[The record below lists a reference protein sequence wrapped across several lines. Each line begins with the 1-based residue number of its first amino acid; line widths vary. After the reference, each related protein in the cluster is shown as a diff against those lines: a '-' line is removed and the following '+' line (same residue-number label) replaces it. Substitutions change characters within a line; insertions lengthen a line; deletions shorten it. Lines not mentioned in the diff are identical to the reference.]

1 MPISKFTTNLYASEV
16 YRELERNA
24 VRKGFFNPSDDQRVK
39 LASGQV
45 EIEKKVNTTVDTSV
59 SGDLTQDVAK
69 LAYALRRKG
78 FISQAEEIETNLI
91 EYKIAE
97 KELYNLNI
105 EKCKNQYDKDV
116 PTEDGELGVIE
127 TQESMAKKILEVVNK
142 EPKGTTKQASGLY
155 GVTQDTTKAII
166 DFAHRDGDVDVV
178 GWGELGTFETIQ
190 SIADKI
196 LAVTKKLPKGADKG
210 ESDGFLAVD
219 KVASLIKE
227 GQENKYEFYID
238 NIKINL
244 NSIVKTINVL
254 NTPNISFSNVV
265 NENGSGTFLH
275 GMPGLS
281 SLFIQLGG
289 DYKSVDS
296 YGRMYKNA
304 FGKNVPNNT
313 SEYAP
318 LIKQNI
324 VSNPANAFSYI
335 SSIGTSVKSNEL
347 PLPTR
352 FTMEGTRNALKEFSD
367 KAGEVALK
375 IASEIAG
382 KHKAALDAC
391 RFVNDQLAKHKT
403 GAAVVGAEIE
413 RLAGSNVNTADSYS
427 SYLYAQTVLNR
438 LGTLEKEVWWTIRI
452 LSGFGLYKDSIN
464 IGMIS
469 QTANGLKVAIEKE
482 DPAIAQKIN
491 QSVQILAKL
500 NSAKTKLESKN
511 GEVYQQAITIINS
524 LISAISN
531 NDQKTLDEL
540 GYTDRSLII
549 PDIENLARK
558 LG

>member
-1 MPISKFTTNLYASEV
+1 
-16 YRELERNA
+16 
-24 VRKGFFNPSDDQRVK
+24 
-39 LASGQV
+39 
-45 EIEKKVNTTVDTSV
+45 
-59 SGDLTQDVAK
+59 
-69 LAYALRRKG
+69 
-78 FISQAEEIETNLI
+78 
-91 EYKIAE
+91 
-97 KELYNLNI
+97 
-105 EKCKNQYDKDV
+105 
-116 PTEDGELGVIE
+116 
-127 TQESMAKKILEVVNK
+127 MAKKILEVVNK

-210 ESDGFLAVD
+210 ESDGFLAVE

-227 GQENKYEFYID
+227 GQENKYGFYID

-244 NSIVKTINVL
+244 NSIVKTINIL

-352 FTMEGTRNALKEFSD
+352 FTMEGTRNTLKEFSD